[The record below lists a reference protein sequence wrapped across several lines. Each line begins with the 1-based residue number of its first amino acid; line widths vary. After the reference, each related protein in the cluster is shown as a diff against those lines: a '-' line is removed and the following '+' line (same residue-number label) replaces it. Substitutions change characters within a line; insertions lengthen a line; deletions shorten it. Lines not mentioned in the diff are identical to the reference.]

1 MLLKRVFPS
10 VLRELTDIDGEMAT
24 WEGDHITHFVS
35 ESMPR
40 DRFFGCIKDHAKTLA
55 ESERQEKRDLVFDDI
70 DCNQLRNALN
80 GNGYFRAVK

>member
-10 VLRELTDIDGEMAT
+10 VLGELTDIDGEMAT

-40 DRFFGCIKDHAKTLA
+40 DRFFGCIKDHAKAMA
-55 ESERQEKRDLVFDDI
+55 ESKRQRKRCASFDLVLDDI
-70 DCNQLRNALN
+70 DYN
-80 GNGYFRAVK
+80 

>member
-35 ESMPR
+35 ESVPR
-40 DRFFGCIKDHAKTLA
+40 DRFFGCIKDHAKATA
-55 ESERQEKRDLVFDDI
+55 ESKRQRKRCADFDLVLDDI
-70 DCNQLRNALN
+70 DYN
-80 GNGYFRAVK
+80 